1 MSHVGLEAKL
11 LPENIWKGV
20 TGMLLSLS
28 ALEAQASGAV
38 GGFLAHTLQLGC
50 GLACLSESTA
60 GWTWI
65 ASGVSQEQQAAG
77 EPAQRTGI
85 SSRKFLASTWR

>member
-1 MSHVGLEAKL
+1 MHPCHSRNKALSYFRGTGDRCHQRFFPKVSHVGLEAKL

-20 TGMLLSLS
+20 TQMLLSLS

-50 GLACLSESTA
+50 GLACFSESTA
-60 GWTWI
+60 GWT
-65 ASGVSQEQQAAG
+65 
-77 EPAQRTGI
+77 
-85 SSRKFLASTWR
+85 